1 MKIVIKHKFDNW
13 NDTIYKCRTN
23 YRYAN
28 AQKQKE
34 MKIVKEALKE
44 IEPITDYPVKIA
56 CLWHVKSLRGDLDNK
71 SLKSVLDQMQKSNI
85 LANDNMKYV
94 REINHKI
101 IKDNEEFLEME
112 VNKYES

>member
-1 MKIVIKHKFDNW
+1 MKLIIDYKLDNW

-28 AQKQKE
+28 AQKQRE
-34 MKIVKEALKE
+34 MKKVKQAIEG
-44 IEPITDYPVKIA
+44 IEPITDYPIKIT
-56 CLWHVKSLRGDLDNK
+56 CLWHVKTFIGDLDNK

-85 LANDNMKYV
+85 LKNDNMKHI

-101 IKDNEEFLEME
+101 EKDKREYLEME
-112 VNKYES
+112 IEKYE